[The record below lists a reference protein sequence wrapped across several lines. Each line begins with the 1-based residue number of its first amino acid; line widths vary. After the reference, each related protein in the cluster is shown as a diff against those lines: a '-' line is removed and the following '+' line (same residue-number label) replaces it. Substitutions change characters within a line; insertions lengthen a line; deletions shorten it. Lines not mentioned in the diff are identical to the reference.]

1 MEIYLLS
8 FVVFSAAFGGLA
20 LGVIAGRGGIRGSCG
35 GLNRG
40 AGLGSDC
47 EICGPEG
54 SRCVTASGLGRRRE
68 LQGRNSDG

>member
-8 FVVFSAAFGGLA
+8 FMVFSLAFGGLA

-40 AGLGSDC
+40 AGSGSDC
-47 EICGPEG
+47 EFCGRDG
-54 SRCVTASGLGRRRE
+54 S
-68 LQGRNSDG
+68 GRNSDE